1 MDWPA
6 TALGAA
12 SLAVSIMVAWRQQR
26 LARRQEELVE
36 RSQASRV
43 WVRFEGFELA
53 RWPDGAPK
61 VFTDEEGRRHTG
73 MDGWTCTVFN
83 DSEAPIFDVSVDG
96 IFDSGG
102 STMLPVG
109 ELGPGSSSRIG
120 SDEEIIIEEPMGRLR
135 LELRFRDE
143 AGMHWLRDSD
153 GRLVRSSG
161 ED

>member
-12 SLAVSIMVAWRQQR
+12 SLTVSIVVAWRQQR
-26 LARRQEELVE
+26 LARRQQQLVE

-43 WVRFEGFELA
+43 WVRFESFEVA
-53 RWPDGAPK
+53 RGPDDSPK
-61 VFTDEEGRRHTG
+61 VHTDEEGRRYTS
-73 MDGWTCTVFN
+73 MNGWTCTVFN
-83 DSEAPIFDVSVDG
+83 DSEAPIFDVSVDA
-96 IFDSGG
+96 IFDSGF
-102 STMLPVG
+102 TMLPVG
-109 ELGPGSSSRIG
+109 ELGPGSSSSIG
-120 SDEEIIIEEPMGRLR
+120 TDEPISVEETMGRLR

-153 GRLVRSSG
+153 GRLVRTSG

>member
-12 SLAVSIMVAWRQQR
+12 SLVVSIVVAWRQQR

-43 WVRFEGFELA
+43 WVRFKGFDVA

-61 VFTDEEGRRHTG
+61 VFADEEGRRHHS
-73 MDGWTCTVFN
+73 MDGWTCRVFN
-83 DSEAPIFDVSVDG
+83 DSEAPIFEVSVEA
-96 IFDSGG
+96 IFDGG

-109 ELGPGSSSRIG
+109 ELGPGSSSSIG
-120 SDEEIIIEEPMGRLR
+120 TDEEIIVEEPMRRLR
-135 LELRFRDE
+135 LELRFRVE
-143 AGMHWLRDSD
+143 AGLYWLRDSD
-153 GRLVRSSG
+153 GRLVRTSE